1 MKLLFLLLSCLY
13 LFPLQAQVT
22 TFQHPWQ
29 NARVAYFGDSVT
41 DPNVSTG
48 PNNNHYWSYLQ
59 SWLGITPL
67 VYAVNGRQWDDI
79 PRQTD
84 QLFKDHHL
92 NFDAI
97 LIFIGTN
104 DFNSG
109 LPIGE
114 FYHETT
120 EKVCASTGEPKA
132 YVARKRRV
140 PVMTNDTYCGRINIA
155 LHKIKSLYPEKQ
167 VVLLTPI
174 HRGYASFGERNIQ
187 PDESYQNKSGHY
199 LDEYIEATRRAGEVW
214 SVPVIDLANLCGLVP
229 QNVDLSQY
237 FKNKDTDQLHPNE
250 AGHERM
256 ARTLMYQLLTLPCRL
271 R

>member
-92 NFDAI
+92 NVDAI

-114 FYHETT
+114 FYHEMT
-120 EKVCASTGEPKA
+120 EKVWASTGEPKA

-187 PDESYQNKSGHY
+187 PDESYQ
-199 LDEYIEATRRAGEVW
+199 TRAVITLTNTLRPRVG
-214 SVPVIDLANLCGLVP
+214 PVKCGAYRSLTSPIFVGWCRKMLICRNISRTKILTNSIP
-229 QNVDLSQY
+229 TKPVMNAW
-237 FKNKDTDQLHPNE
+237 P
-250 AGHERM
+250 
-256 ARTLMYQLLTLPCRL
+256 AR
-271 R
+271 